1 MKKSNKKQRKVYID
15 DGHTIYDMSGLTGKG
30 DDTRSGKSISLS
42 RKEKHAAIR
51 AALITYLPALIT
63 GIVCFGLTMLLMRL
77 WLM

>member
-1 MKKSNKKQRKVYID
+1 MKKNNKKQRKVYID

-30 DDTRSGKSISLS
+30 DDTKSEKSISLS

>member
-1 MKKSNKKQRKVYID
+1 MKKSNKKQIKVYID

-30 DDTRSGKSISLS
+30 DDTKSEKSISLS

>member
-30 DDTRSGKSISLS
+30 DDTKSEKSISLS

>member
-1 MKKSNKKQRKVYID
+1 MKKNNKKQRKAYID
-15 DGHTIYDMSGLTGKG
+15 DGHTIYDMSGLNGKG

-63 GIVCFGLTMLLMRL
+63 GIVCFGLAMLLMHL

>member
-30 DDTRSGKSISLS
+30 DDTKSEKSISLS
-42 RKEKHAAIR
+42 KKEKHAAIR